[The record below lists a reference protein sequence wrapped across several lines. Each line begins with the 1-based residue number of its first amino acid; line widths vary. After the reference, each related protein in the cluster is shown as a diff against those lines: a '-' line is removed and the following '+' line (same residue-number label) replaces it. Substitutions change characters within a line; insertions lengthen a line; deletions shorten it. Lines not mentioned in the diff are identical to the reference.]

1 MKYNNSKT
9 IISIL
14 VLMMLITSCTKQ
26 KIKVEDKK
34 TEDPI
39 SNTVRLTDQQI
50 KTSEI
55 QIGSIE
61 TRLISNTLKINGE
74 IAAMPQNTASV
85 SMPMGGRIR
94 SINVIPG
101 SKVNKGQILAY
112 IENYDFIELQQNYL
126 ETKSKK
132 YYVGLD
138 YQRQRMLY
146 SNDVSSKKNMQ
157 LIASEYN
164 TLKIQLR
171 GYEQKLLLIGINPS
185 RLTSRGITRSIAIKI
200 GRAHV

>member
-146 SNDVSSKKNMQ
+146 SND
-157 LIASEYN
+157 
-164 TLKIQLR
+164 
-171 GYEQKLLLIGINPS
+171 
-185 RLTSRGITRSIAIKI
+185 
-200 GRAHV
+200 